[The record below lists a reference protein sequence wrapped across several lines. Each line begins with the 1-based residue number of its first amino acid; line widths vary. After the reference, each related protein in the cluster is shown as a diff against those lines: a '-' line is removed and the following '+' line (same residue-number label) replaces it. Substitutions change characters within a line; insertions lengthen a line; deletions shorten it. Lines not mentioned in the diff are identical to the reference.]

1 MGKRNAVFLT
11 LSTFLGVVGRESR
24 FVVNHRYDSLMMR
37 DSKQDV
43 ADLLDEH
50 EEKKSIQELLRKQQK
65 PQTQRQRKSKRHE
78 QERWVY
84 ANVFLTRINCWL
96 RTKSRAVTITHL
108 GERRPQVHYDLR
120 PISKEAPVCHSPY
133 VGYGLHGRQFL
144 ISQFCCPSWQ
154 KEYYTL

>member
-50 EEKKSIQELLRKQQK
+50 EEEKSIQELLRKQQK
-65 PQTQRQRKSKRHE
+65 PQTQRQRKAKRHE
-78 QERWVY
+78 QER
-84 ANVFLTRINCWL
+84 
-96 RTKSRAVTITHL
+96 
-108 GERRPQVHYDLR
+108 
-120 PISKEAPVCHSPY
+120 
-133 VGYGLHGRQFL
+133 
-144 ISQFCCPSWQ
+144 
-154 KEYYTL
+154 

>member
-1 MGKRNAVFLT
+1 MGKRNGVFLT

-65 PQTQRQRKSKRHE
+65 PQTQRQRKAKRHE
-78 QERWVY
+78 QER
-84 ANVFLTRINCWL
+84 
-96 RTKSRAVTITHL
+96 
-108 GERRPQVHYDLR
+108 
-120 PISKEAPVCHSPY
+120 
-133 VGYGLHGRQFL
+133 
-144 ISQFCCPSWQ
+144 
-154 KEYYTL
+154 

>member
-65 PQTQRQRKSKRHE
+65 PQTQRQRKSKR
-78 QERWVY
+78 
-84 ANVFLTRINCWL
+84 A
-96 RTKSRAVTITHL
+96 RA
-108 GERRPQVHYDLR
+108 QN
-120 PISKEAPVCHSPY
+120 
-133 VGYGLHGRQFL
+133 
-144 ISQFCCPSWQ
+144 
-154 KEYYTL
+154 

>member
-65 PQTQRQRKSKRHE
+65 PQTQRQRKSERHE
-78 QERWVY
+78 QER
-84 ANVFLTRINCWL
+84 
-96 RTKSRAVTITHL
+96 
-108 GERRPQVHYDLR
+108 
-120 PISKEAPVCHSPY
+120 
-133 VGYGLHGRQFL
+133 
-144 ISQFCCPSWQ
+144 
-154 KEYYTL
+154 

>member
-1 MGKRNAVFLT
+1 MGMRNAVFLT

-24 FVVNHRYDSLMMR
+24 FVVNHRYASLMMR

-78 QERWVY
+78 QER
-84 ANVFLTRINCWL
+84 
-96 RTKSRAVTITHL
+96 
-108 GERRPQVHYDLR
+108 
-120 PISKEAPVCHSPY
+120 
-133 VGYGLHGRQFL
+133 
-144 ISQFCCPSWQ
+144 
-154 KEYYTL
+154 

>member
-1 MGKRNAVFLT
+1 MGKRNAVFLA

-65 PQTQRQRKSKRHE
+65 PQTQRQRKAKRHE
-78 QERWVY
+78 QER
-84 ANVFLTRINCWL
+84 
-96 RTKSRAVTITHL
+96 
-108 GERRPQVHYDLR
+108 
-120 PISKEAPVCHSPY
+120 
-133 VGYGLHGRQFL
+133 
-144 ISQFCCPSWQ
+144 
-154 KEYYTL
+154 

>member
-50 EEKKSIQELLRKQQK
+50 EAKKSIQELLRKQQK

-78 QERWVY
+78 QER
-84 ANVFLTRINCWL
+84 
-96 RTKSRAVTITHL
+96 
-108 GERRPQVHYDLR
+108 
-120 PISKEAPVCHSPY
+120 
-133 VGYGLHGRQFL
+133 
-144 ISQFCCPSWQ
+144 
-154 KEYYTL
+154 

>member
-1 MGKRNAVFLT
+1 MGRRNAVFLT

-78 QERWVY
+78 QER
-84 ANVFLTRINCWL
+84 
-96 RTKSRAVTITHL
+96 
-108 GERRPQVHYDLR
+108 
-120 PISKEAPVCHSPY
+120 
-133 VGYGLHGRQFL
+133 
-144 ISQFCCPSWQ
+144 
-154 KEYYTL
+154 

>member
-1 MGKRNAVFLT
+1 MGMRNAVFLT

-78 QERWVY
+78 QER
-84 ANVFLTRINCWL
+84 
-96 RTKSRAVTITHL
+96 
-108 GERRPQVHYDLR
+108 
-120 PISKEAPVCHSPY
+120 
-133 VGYGLHGRQFL
+133 
-144 ISQFCCPSWQ
+144 
-154 KEYYTL
+154 

>member
-24 FVVNHRYDSLMMR
+24 FVANHRYDSLMMR

-65 PQTQRQRKSKRHE
+65 PQTQRQRKAKRHE
-78 QERWVY
+78 QER
-84 ANVFLTRINCWL
+84 
-96 RTKSRAVTITHL
+96 
-108 GERRPQVHYDLR
+108 
-120 PISKEAPVCHSPY
+120 
-133 VGYGLHGRQFL
+133 
-144 ISQFCCPSWQ
+144 
-154 KEYYTL
+154 

>member
-65 PQTQRQRKSKRHE
+65 PQTQRQRKSKRPE
-78 QERWVY
+78 QER
-84 ANVFLTRINCWL
+84 
-96 RTKSRAVTITHL
+96 
-108 GERRPQVHYDLR
+108 
-120 PISKEAPVCHSPY
+120 
-133 VGYGLHGRQFL
+133 
-144 ISQFCCPSWQ
+144 
-154 KEYYTL
+154 

>member
-24 FVVNHRYDSLMMR
+24 FVVNHRYEALMMR

-78 QERWVY
+78 QER
-84 ANVFLTRINCWL
+84 
-96 RTKSRAVTITHL
+96 
-108 GERRPQVHYDLR
+108 
-120 PISKEAPVCHSPY
+120 
-133 VGYGLHGRQFL
+133 
-144 ISQFCCPSWQ
+144 
-154 KEYYTL
+154 

>member
-24 FVVNHRYDSLMMR
+24 FAVNHRYDSLMMR

-65 PQTQRQRKSKRHE
+65 PQTQRQRKAKRHE
-78 QERWVY
+78 QER
-84 ANVFLTRINCWL
+84 
-96 RTKSRAVTITHL
+96 
-108 GERRPQVHYDLR
+108 
-120 PISKEAPVCHSPY
+120 
-133 VGYGLHGRQFL
+133 
-144 ISQFCCPSWQ
+144 
-154 KEYYTL
+154 

>member
-24 FVVNHRYDSLMMR
+24 FVVNHRYDSIMMR

-78 QERWVY
+78 QER
-84 ANVFLTRINCWL
+84 
-96 RTKSRAVTITHL
+96 
-108 GERRPQVHYDLR
+108 
-120 PISKEAPVCHSPY
+120 
-133 VGYGLHGRQFL
+133 
-144 ISQFCCPSWQ
+144 
-154 KEYYTL
+154 

>member
-37 DSKQDV
+37 ASKQDV

-78 QERWVY
+78 QER
-84 ANVFLTRINCWL
+84 
-96 RTKSRAVTITHL
+96 
-108 GERRPQVHYDLR
+108 
-120 PISKEAPVCHSPY
+120 
-133 VGYGLHGRQFL
+133 
-144 ISQFCCPSWQ
+144 
-154 KEYYTL
+154 

>member
-50 EEKKSIQELLRKQQK
+50 EEKKSIQGLLRKQQK

-78 QERWVY
+78 QER
-84 ANVFLTRINCWL
+84 
-96 RTKSRAVTITHL
+96 
-108 GERRPQVHYDLR
+108 
-120 PISKEAPVCHSPY
+120 
-133 VGYGLHGRQFL
+133 
-144 ISQFCCPSWQ
+144 
-154 KEYYTL
+154 

>member
-65 PQTQRQRKSKRHE
+65 PQTQLQRKSKRHE
-78 QERWVY
+78 QER
-84 ANVFLTRINCWL
+84 
-96 RTKSRAVTITHL
+96 
-108 GERRPQVHYDLR
+108 
-120 PISKEAPVCHSPY
+120 
-133 VGYGLHGRQFL
+133 
-144 ISQFCCPSWQ
+144 
-154 KEYYTL
+154 

>member
-65 PQTQRQRKSKRHE
+65 PQTQRQRQSTRHE
-78 QERWVY
+78 QER
-84 ANVFLTRINCWL
+84 
-96 RTKSRAVTITHL
+96 
-108 GERRPQVHYDLR
+108 
-120 PISKEAPVCHSPY
+120 
-133 VGYGLHGRQFL
+133 
-144 ISQFCCPSWQ
+144 
-154 KEYYTL
+154 

>member
-50 EEKKSIQELLRKQQK
+50 EEKKSIQELRRKQQK

-78 QERWVY
+78 QER
-84 ANVFLTRINCWL
+84 
-96 RTKSRAVTITHL
+96 
-108 GERRPQVHYDLR
+108 
-120 PISKEAPVCHSPY
+120 
-133 VGYGLHGRQFL
+133 
-144 ISQFCCPSWQ
+144 
-154 KEYYTL
+154 

>member
-50 EEKKSIQELLRKQQK
+50 EEKKSIQELLRKLQK
-65 PQTQRQRKSKRHE
+65 PQTQRQRKAKRHE
-78 QERWVY
+78 QER
-84 ANVFLTRINCWL
+84 
-96 RTKSRAVTITHL
+96 
-108 GERRPQVHYDLR
+108 
-120 PISKEAPVCHSPY
+120 
-133 VGYGLHGRQFL
+133 
-144 ISQFCCPSWQ
+144 
-154 KEYYTL
+154 

>member
-24 FVVNHRYDSLMMR
+24 IVVNHRYDSLMMR

-78 QERWVY
+78 QER
-84 ANVFLTRINCWL
+84 
-96 RTKSRAVTITHL
+96 
-108 GERRPQVHYDLR
+108 
-120 PISKEAPVCHSPY
+120 
-133 VGYGLHGRQFL
+133 
-144 ISQFCCPSWQ
+144 
-154 KEYYTL
+154 

>member
-11 LSTFLGVVGRESR
+11 LSTYLGVVGRESR

-65 PQTQRQRKSKRHE
+65 PQTQRQRKAKRHE
-78 QERWVY
+78 QER
-84 ANVFLTRINCWL
+84 
-96 RTKSRAVTITHL
+96 
-108 GERRPQVHYDLR
+108 
-120 PISKEAPVCHSPY
+120 
-133 VGYGLHGRQFL
+133 
-144 ISQFCCPSWQ
+144 
-154 KEYYTL
+154 

>member
-65 PQTQRQRKSKRHE
+65 PQTQRQRKSKRHD
-78 QERWVY
+78 QER
-84 ANVFLTRINCWL
+84 
-96 RTKSRAVTITHL
+96 
-108 GERRPQVHYDLR
+108 
-120 PISKEAPVCHSPY
+120 
-133 VGYGLHGRQFL
+133 
-144 ISQFCCPSWQ
+144 
-154 KEYYTL
+154 

>member
-24 FVVNHRYDSLMMR
+24 FVVNHHYDSLMMR

-65 PQTQRQRKSKRHE
+65 PQTQRQRKAKRHE
-78 QERWVY
+78 QER
-84 ANVFLTRINCWL
+84 
-96 RTKSRAVTITHL
+96 
-108 GERRPQVHYDLR
+108 
-120 PISKEAPVCHSPY
+120 
-133 VGYGLHGRQFL
+133 
-144 ISQFCCPSWQ
+144 
-154 KEYYTL
+154 

>member
-11 LSTFLGVVGRESR
+11 LSTFLGVVGRESL
-24 FVVNHRYDSLMMR
+24 FVFNHHNDSLMVR

-78 QERWVY
+78 QER
-84 ANVFLTRINCWL
+84 
-96 RTKSRAVTITHL
+96 
-108 GERRPQVHYDLR
+108 
-120 PISKEAPVCHSPY
+120 
-133 VGYGLHGRQFL
+133 
-144 ISQFCCPSWQ
+144 
-154 KEYYTL
+154 

>member
-24 FVVNHRYDSLMMR
+24 FVVNHRYDSLVMR

-78 QERWVY
+78 QER
-84 ANVFLTRINCWL
+84 
-96 RTKSRAVTITHL
+96 
-108 GERRPQVHYDLR
+108 
-120 PISKEAPVCHSPY
+120 
-133 VGYGLHGRQFL
+133 
-144 ISQFCCPSWQ
+144 
-154 KEYYTL
+154 

>member
-50 EEKKSIQELLRKQQK
+50 EEKKSIQELLRKQQE

-78 QERWVY
+78 QER
-84 ANVFLTRINCWL
+84 
-96 RTKSRAVTITHL
+96 
-108 GERRPQVHYDLR
+108 
-120 PISKEAPVCHSPY
+120 
-133 VGYGLHGRQFL
+133 
-144 ISQFCCPSWQ
+144 
-154 KEYYTL
+154 

>member
-37 DSKQDV
+37 DSKQDI

-65 PQTQRQRKSKRHE
+65 PQTQRQRKAKRHE
-78 QERWVY
+78 QER
-84 ANVFLTRINCWL
+84 
-96 RTKSRAVTITHL
+96 
-108 GERRPQVHYDLR
+108 
-120 PISKEAPVCHSPY
+120 
-133 VGYGLHGRQFL
+133 
-144 ISQFCCPSWQ
+144 
-154 KEYYTL
+154 

>member
-24 FVVNHRYDSLMMR
+24 LVVNHRYDSLMMR

-78 QERWVY
+78 QER
-84 ANVFLTRINCWL
+84 
-96 RTKSRAVTITHL
+96 
-108 GERRPQVHYDLR
+108 
-120 PISKEAPVCHSPY
+120 
-133 VGYGLHGRQFL
+133 
-144 ISQFCCPSWQ
+144 
-154 KEYYTL
+154 

>member
-11 LSTFLGVVGRESR
+11 LSTFLGVVGRERR

-65 PQTQRQRKSKRHE
+65 PQTQRQRKAKRHE
-78 QERWVY
+78 QER
-84 ANVFLTRINCWL
+84 
-96 RTKSRAVTITHL
+96 
-108 GERRPQVHYDLR
+108 
-120 PISKEAPVCHSPY
+120 
-133 VGYGLHGRQFL
+133 
-144 ISQFCCPSWQ
+144 
-154 KEYYTL
+154 

>member
-1 MGKRNAVFLT
+1 VFLT

-78 QERWVY
+78 QER
-84 ANVFLTRINCWL
+84 
-96 RTKSRAVTITHL
+96 
-108 GERRPQVHYDLR
+108 
-120 PISKEAPVCHSPY
+120 
-133 VGYGLHGRQFL
+133 
-144 ISQFCCPSWQ
+144 
-154 KEYYTL
+154 

>member
-50 EEKKSIQELLRKQQK
+50 EEMKSIQELLRKQQK
-65 PQTQRQRKSKRHE
+65 PQTQRQRKAKRHE
-78 QERWVY
+78 QER
-84 ANVFLTRINCWL
+84 
-96 RTKSRAVTITHL
+96 
-108 GERRPQVHYDLR
+108 
-120 PISKEAPVCHSPY
+120 
-133 VGYGLHGRQFL
+133 
-144 ISQFCCPSWQ
+144 
-154 KEYYTL
+154 

>member
-24 FVVNHRYDSLMMR
+24 FVVNHRYDSLMRR

-65 PQTQRQRKSKRHE
+65 PQTQRQRKAKRHE
-78 QERWVY
+78 QER
-84 ANVFLTRINCWL
+84 
-96 RTKSRAVTITHL
+96 
-108 GERRPQVHYDLR
+108 
-120 PISKEAPVCHSPY
+120 
-133 VGYGLHGRQFL
+133 
-144 ISQFCCPSWQ
+144 
-154 KEYYTL
+154 

>member
-1 MGKRNAVFLT
+1 MGKRNAAFLT

-65 PQTQRQRKSKRHE
+65 PQTQRQRKAKRHE
-78 QERWVY
+78 QER
-84 ANVFLTRINCWL
+84 
-96 RTKSRAVTITHL
+96 
-108 GERRPQVHYDLR
+108 
-120 PISKEAPVCHSPY
+120 
-133 VGYGLHGRQFL
+133 
-144 ISQFCCPSWQ
+144 
-154 KEYYTL
+154 

>member
-11 LSTFLGVVGRESR
+11 ISTFLGVVGRESR

-78 QERWVY
+78 QER
-84 ANVFLTRINCWL
+84 
-96 RTKSRAVTITHL
+96 
-108 GERRPQVHYDLR
+108 
-120 PISKEAPVCHSPY
+120 
-133 VGYGLHGRQFL
+133 
-144 ISQFCCPSWQ
+144 
-154 KEYYTL
+154 

>member
-1 MGKRNAVFLT
+1 MGKRNVVFLT

-65 PQTQRQRKSKRHE
+65 SQTQRQRKSKRHE
-78 QERWVY
+78 QER
-84 ANVFLTRINCWL
+84 
-96 RTKSRAVTITHL
+96 
-108 GERRPQVHYDLR
+108 
-120 PISKEAPVCHSPY
+120 
-133 VGYGLHGRQFL
+133 
-144 ISQFCCPSWQ
+144 
-154 KEYYTL
+154 